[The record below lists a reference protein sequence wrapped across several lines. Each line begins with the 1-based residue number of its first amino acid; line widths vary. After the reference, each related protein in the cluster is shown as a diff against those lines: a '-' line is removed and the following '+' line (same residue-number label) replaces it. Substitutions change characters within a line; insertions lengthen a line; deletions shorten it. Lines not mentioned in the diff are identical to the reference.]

1 MSLAVGPEVMRVVAA
16 KSACHPMYA
25 TRPASDIHVKVCIDS
40 IQRTGGRQAMET
52 ALQAPRIAAE
62 KLSVTSNDDETGTC
76 NMSALAGVALDHNL
90 GTVCGGKQTC
100 TQLSTDSFKQL
111 TRRKS
116 WDGSWVG
123 FGVPPE
129 SCTCPLTNFVF
140 SSRRRAGSVRKRSRG
155 LHCGSS
161 WADLP
166 QSAQSE
172 LRLWRQRAAPNV
184 NHVAPHAFR
193 RLPQSTAFT

>member
-129 SCTCPLTNFVF
+129 S
-140 SSRRRAGSVRKRSRG
+140 
-155 LHCGSS
+155 
-161 WADLP
+161 
-166 QSAQSE
+166 
-172 LRLWRQRAAPNV
+172 
-184 NHVAPHAFR
+184 
-193 RLPQSTAFT
+193 